1 MASSSADCVLG
12 GVRLIFVGQQNVAEE
27 RTGDERPAAVAGGRV
42 LLDDVGAGDVGGH
55 QVRRELD
62 ALEHQAQRLRDGA
75 HQQRL
80 GRAGQA
86 GDQAVAADE
95 QRGEDLVDD
104 LLLAD
109 DHFLHLPDDAGR
121 ERTGNA
127 RCAALVR
134 RSSDQLER

>member
-12 GVRLIFVGQQNVAEE
+12 GVRLISSASRMLPKN
-27 RTGDERPAAVAGGRV
+27 RTRDERPAAVAGGRV
-42 LLDDVGAGDVGGH
+42 LFDDVGAGDVGGH

-62 ALEHQAQRLRDGA
+62 ALEHQAQGLRDGP

-95 QRGEDLVDD
+95 QRDQDLIEH

-109 DHFLHLPDDAGR
+109 DHFPHLPDDLVASGL
-121 ERTGNA
+121 ETLD
-127 RCAALVR
+127 AL
-134 RSSDQLER
+134 L